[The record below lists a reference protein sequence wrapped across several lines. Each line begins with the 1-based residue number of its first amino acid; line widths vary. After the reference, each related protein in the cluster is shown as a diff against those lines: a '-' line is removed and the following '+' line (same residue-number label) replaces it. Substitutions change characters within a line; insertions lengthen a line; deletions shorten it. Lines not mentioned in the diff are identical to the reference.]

1 MGSAWSEE
9 ERAMAVEIS
18 GRYTGHL
25 NTEMTHGPSG
35 TVMKTAAP
43 LDNQGDGSSY
53 SPTDLVAAALA
64 SCIVT
69 TMAIVAE
76 RDGVDLGGVS
86 FRVEKHMASDPR
98 RIARLPVTIHMPAAL
113 TADQR
118 VKLERTAHTC
128 PVHRSLG
135 PDVEKD
141 ITFLYDVAG

>member
-1 MGSAWSEE
+1 
-9 ERAMAVEIS
+9 MAVEIS

-25 NTEMTHGPSG
+25 NTELTHGPSG

-43 LDNQGDGSSY
+43 LDNQGDGSSF
-53 SPTDLVAAALA
+53 SPTDLVAAGLA
-64 SCIVT
+64 ACIVT

-76 RDGVDLGGVS
+76 RDGIDLSGVT

-98 RIARLPVTIHMPAAL
+98 RIGSLPVTVHMPAAL
-113 TADQR
+113 TGEQR
-118 VKLERTAHTC
+118 AKLERSAHTC

-135 PDVEKD
+135 ADVGKE